1 MKVRTSKPGRLT
13 DRDGLILFTKEPGLR
28 FWILR
33 YSINGKRREM
43 GLGPAGEG
51 PRDVTLAEARQRTA
65 DLRKL
70 IKSGIDPLAQRDAE
84 AAAQK
89 AAAQKAAAQAVTFK
103 AVADLYM
110 SAHETAWKNS
120 KHRDQWRNT
129 LATYAFPFFGEL
141 PVGDVL
147 TAHVMSAL
155 APIWTDKPET
165 ATRVRGR
172 IESVLD
178 YATARGWRTGENP
191 ARWRGHLANLLPAR
205 GKVAKVE
212 HHAALPWRDIG
223 TFMEALGKREAGSV
237 AALALRFAIL
247 TAARSGEVLGATW
260 AELDLTEAVWKVPAE
275 RMKAGREHRVP
286 LTDAALDVL
295 RQAAALRTSKA
306 AGAFV
311 FPGQRPG
318 LSLSVMALAMVL
330 RRMGRHDLTVHG
342 FRSTFRDWCA
352 EATSFD
358 RDTAEAALAHAVR
371 DKVEAAYRRGDQLDK
386 RRRRMEAW
394 ATFCAV
400 PAAPAASVT
409 PIRRK
414 ARAG

>member
-13 DRDGLILFTKEPGLR
+13 DRDGLILFTKELGLR

-89 AAAQKAAAQAVTFK
+89 AAAQKAEAQAVTFK
-103 AVADLYM
+103 DVADLYM
-110 SAHETAWKNS
+110 AAHETAWKNA

-191 ARWRGHLANLLPAR
+191 ARWRGHLP
-205 GKVAKVE
+205 V
-212 HHAALPWRDIG
+212 
-223 TFMEALGKREAGSV
+223 
-237 AALALRFAIL
+237 
-247 TAARSGEVLGATW
+247 
-260 AELDLTEAVWKVPAE
+260 
-275 RMKAGREHRVP
+275 
-286 LTDAALDVL
+286 
-295 RQAAALRTSKA
+295 
-306 AGAFV
+306 
-311 FPGQRPG
+311 
-318 LSLSVMALAMVL
+318 
-330 RRMGRHDLTVHG
+330 
-342 FRSTFRDWCA
+342 
-352 EATSFD
+352 
-358 RDTAEAALAHAVR
+358 
-371 DKVEAAYRRGDQLDK
+371 
-386 RRRRMEAW
+386 
-394 ATFCAV
+394 
-400 PAAPAASVT
+400 ASVT

-414 ARAG
+414 AR